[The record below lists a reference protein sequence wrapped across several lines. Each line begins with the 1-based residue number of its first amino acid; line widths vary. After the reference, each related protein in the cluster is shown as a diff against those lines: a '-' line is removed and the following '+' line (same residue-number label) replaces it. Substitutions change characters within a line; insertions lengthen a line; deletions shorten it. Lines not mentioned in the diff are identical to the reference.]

1 MTLNIST
8 LKRNSLTLLKWCSMA
23 IMVILSSWI
32 WLPIITWKLGLILSD
47 NIIKYFVNDK

>member
-1 MTLNIST
+1 MSFTT
-8 LKRNSLTLLKWCSMA
+8 KAQTLLKWGAMG

-47 NIIKYFVNDK
+47 NIIKYFVND